1 MKSRRTIMRRLDEL
15 YNQKKHEMKD
25 RLNGFNSKFCYQR
38 CLDFQK
44 AGSFFFGFTI
54 HYIDND
60 WQVKEELLAFKF
72 LEGEHDGKN
81 LSVMYWKTL
90 ELLIACLL

>member
-1 MKSRRTIMRRLDEL
+1 MKEC
-15 YNQKKHEMKD
+15 
-25 RLNGFNSKFCYQR
+25 LNGFNSKFSVTSDVWTSKSR
-38 CLDFQK
+38 L
-44 AGSFFFGFTI
+44 FFFGFTI